1 MNQGGR
7 KYDNRKA
14 RGFSN
19 VLRFIGDL
27 TAFKDSGKL
36 KQSFQEIC
44 HPELVFKGK
53 KLSNN
58 EESFLDLINK
68 AENNQFLSSFVRKN
82 NSSFSIVRMS
92 CFERQFSIQIII
104 HMELRS

>member
-14 RGFSN
+14 SGFSN
-19 VLRFIGDL
+19 VLRFIGDS

-68 AENNQFLSSFVRKN
+68 GENNQFLSSFVRKN

-92 CFERQFSIQIII
+92 CLKGNFQSK
-104 HMELRS
+104 LLYTWS

>member
-44 HPELVFKGK
+44 HPELVFKRK

-82 NSSFSIVRMS
+82 SFSFSIVRMS
-92 CFERQFSIQIII
+92 CLKGNFQSKLLYIW
-104 HMELRS
+104 S